1 MAVIE
6 STRSDQSVIEE
17 SNQVWNDTIDFETNE
32 NCVPKWMVNSG
43 DMNDII
49 EKNRCEDR
57 EEYKLR
63 FTSLEWMRRS

>member
-1 MAVIE
+1 M
-6 STRSDQSVIEE
+6 
-17 SNQVWNDTIDFETNE
+17 WNDIIGFEINE
-32 NCVPKWMVNSG
+32 NCAPKWIVNNG
-43 DMNDII
+43 DNNDII